1 MEKLA
6 GVEKIEDNIVSLTKE
21 ATDLIH
27 EEHMVPLCP
36 ELGDAC
42 RRWQGGDQHSPRE
55 LESSE
60 DVRQETVRQ
69 YEHWR
74 HLQMSQ
80 EPTSVRVKRARFFQH
95 GQRAAL

>member
-1 MEKLA
+1 M
-6 GVEKIEDNIVSLTKE
+6 SLTKE

-60 DVRQETVRQ
+60 DVRQETVKTAQ
-69 YEHWR
+69 T
-74 HLQMSQ
+74 LASS
-80 EPTSVRVKRARFFQH
+80 PNVARTYLSKSK
-95 GQRAAL
+95 AS